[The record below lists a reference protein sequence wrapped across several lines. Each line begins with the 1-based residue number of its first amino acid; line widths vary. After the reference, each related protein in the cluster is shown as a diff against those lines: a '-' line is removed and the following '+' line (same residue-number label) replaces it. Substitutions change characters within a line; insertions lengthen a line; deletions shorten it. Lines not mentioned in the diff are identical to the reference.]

1 MAGTQSE
8 TAETDEALA
17 QCIALRVES
26 EQAMQAARSAC
37 SRLYQRHAR
46 KLLAFLATRVGKS
59 DLEDV
64 HQEVWER
71 VWQHL
76 PRSFH
81 GGNFRAWLY
90 QITRNYLIDRS
101 RRRQM
106 ERLEDSRALPE
117 TRLRAPEELLIDQ
130 ERLDALRQC
139 LQALGE
145 PAAGLVQARLAG
157 ESYPDIC
164 TRLGL
169 KPERAHRLFHHAK
182 EQLQKCVERAC
193 V

>member
-1 MAGTQSE
+1 MVGTGLE
-8 TAETDEALA
+8 PAATDEELA
-17 QCIALRVES
+17 ASIAFRVES
-26 EQAMQAARSAC
+26 GQALQAARVAC
-37 SRLYQRHAR
+37 SQLYLRHAR
-46 KLLAFLATRVGKS
+46 KLLAFLATRVGRD

-101 RRRQM
+101 RKRQL
-106 ERLEDSRALPE
+106 ERLEDSSALPE
-117 TRLRAPEELLIDQ
+117 TRLPPPDQLLIDQ
-130 ERLDALRQC
+130 ERLAILKQC
-139 LQALGE
+139 LQGLGE

-164 TRLGL
+164 ARLG
-169 KPERAHRLFHHAK
+169 
-182 EQLQKCVERAC
+182 VERAC
-193 V
+193 P